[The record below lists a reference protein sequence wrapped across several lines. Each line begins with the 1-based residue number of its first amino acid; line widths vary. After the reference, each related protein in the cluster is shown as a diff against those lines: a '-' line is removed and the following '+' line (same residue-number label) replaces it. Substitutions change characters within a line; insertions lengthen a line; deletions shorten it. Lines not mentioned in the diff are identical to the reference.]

1 MSTTPPEQP
10 TTPQQP
16 AGGYGSSGPNVNLNL
31 AALMPTPGN
40 AELVV
45 YILATIVVGIVALSD
60 DRVDGP
66 EFVDGVHVLHVRLL
80 DLTRHREGEPRART
94 LALAP
99 TRTAASPPRAGLPS
113 GSPA

>member
-16 AGGYGSSGPNVNLNL
+16 GGGYGSSGPNVNFNL

-45 YILATIVVGIVALSD
+45 YVLATIFIGIIALAS
-60 DRVDGP
+60 DRVDAP
-66 EFVDGVHVLHVRLL
+66 KFVEAFTFFTFAYLISRGIAKASRVLER
-80 DLTRHREGEPRART
+80 
-94 LALAP
+94 
-99 TRTAASPPRAGLPS
+99 
-113 GSPA
+113 